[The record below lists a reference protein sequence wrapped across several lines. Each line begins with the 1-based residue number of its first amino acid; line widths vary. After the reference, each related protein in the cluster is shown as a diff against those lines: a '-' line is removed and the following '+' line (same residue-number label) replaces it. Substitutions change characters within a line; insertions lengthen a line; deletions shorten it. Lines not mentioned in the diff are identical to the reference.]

1 MKQKDIEKF
10 AFLYLCGK
18 KDRALLIGKEKMT
31 LLDLDRL
38 TYLTDFLGLH
48 SYNLELWN
56 QYAGQFQEQ
65 FRMLSR
71 LYNGDDHNFIS
82 YDKSEYDY
90 NQQRQ
95 WFLDFCKNTPGKE
108 QKNYLKNKIEQ
119 LFNEK
124 SEL

>member
-1 MKQKDIEKF
+1 MKQKEIEKF

-18 KDRALLIGKEKMT
+18 RDRDLLLGKGKMT
-31 LLDLDRL
+31 LSDLDRL
-38 TYLTDFLGLH
+38 TYLTDFLGLD

-71 LYNGDDHNFIS
+71 LYEETCNFVS
-82 YDKSEYDY
+82 YDISEYDY

-95 WFLDFCKNTPGKE
+95 WLLDFYKNAPGKE
-108 QKNYLKNKIEQ
+108 QKKYLKSKIKE
-119 LFNEK
+119 NGDEI
-124 SEL
+124 SE